1 MSMKHTTW
9 RDAVKQT
16 IALLETAT
24 QEAET
29 RIEEADARGDS
40 VAALEAL
47 CEASGLYYA
56 LNLLRFRDYRIDE
69 WNRINAE

>member
-1 MSMKHTTW
+1 MSYTTW
-9 RDAVKQT
+9 RDAVTQT

-29 RIEEADARGDS
+29 RIKEADARGDPG
-40 VAALEAL
+40 AALEAL
-47 CEASGLYYA
+47 CEAGGLYYA